1 MQIHEVLNSKNYIVE
16 DERQPQRDP
25 KIMNDFLQ
33 NAARVG
39 SPGAKDP
46 EVIAKSRAIFV
57 SQPDLSADEA
67 FSIAKGQINK
77 KNGRKDK
84 PKRKFASARVKDT
97 DAVKG
102 TADTDIKDAG
112 RKRGAQIGNQNAR
125 KNWSDT
131 GVAGGIKKVA
141 DIITKGS
148 LDNTSVGDAAKVG
161 SDIAKDTFTDL
172 DAIAQTRDPKRT
184 GNVFGS

>member
-1 MQIHEVLNSKNYIVE
+1 MRINEVLNSKNYIVE
-16 DERQPQRDP
+16 DDKRGMRDA
-25 KIMNDFLQ
+25 KIINDFLA

-46 EVIAKSRAIFV
+46 EVIAKARAIFV

-77 KNGRKDK
+77 KNNRGDK
-84 PKRKFASARVKDT
+84 PDRQFATARVKD
-97 DAVKG
+97 
-102 TADTDIKDAG
+102 ADVKDAQDKPRAD
-112 RKRGAQIGNQNAR
+112 RKRGAQLGNQNAR
-125 KNWSDT
+125 KNWSQS
-131 GVAGGIKKVA
+131 GIAGGIGKVA
-141 DIITKGS
+141 NIIAKGT

-161 SDIAKDTFTDL
+161 SDLAKDTFKDL
-172 DAIAQTRDPKRT
+172 DAIAQVKKPKNM